1 MADDFA
7 DASFA
12 EAMDS
17 FTQQMQLISGL
28 QQQRA
33 RLTASASVRD
43 RRVTVTVNADG
54 VVIETKFS
62 SDIDDLDYDEIAAA
76 MTQAAQQ
83 AAAEIARR
91 TDELLAPLTEQKMTM
106 PKFSDLV
113 EGFPDVQGQ
122 IPAAPVVSLAPPN
135 AVERQEVADDEPG
148 RVRPSD
154 RSSGVYDSSW

>member
-33 RLTASASVRD
+33 RLTVSAS
-43 RRVTVTVNADG
+43 
-54 VVIETKFS
+54 
-62 SDIDDLDYDEIAAA
+62 
-76 MTQAAQQ
+76 
-83 AAAEIARR
+83 
-91 TDELLAPLTEQKMTM
+91 
-106 PKFSDLV
+106 
-113 EGFPDVQGQ
+113 
-122 IPAAPVVSLAPPN
+122 
-135 AVERQEVADDEPG
+135 G